1 MIKKDELSLIRFYFL
16 YNILYMN
23 GVSYIPFP
31 HVKAY
36 RCSMYA
42 AICMDN
48 IQTVAEFIIR
58 STPDQLSHLRRQW
71 TLKTKSPVFNGLT

>member
-1 MIKKDELSLIRFYFL
+1 
-16 YNILYMN
+16 MN

-31 HVKAY
+31 NIKAY

-48 IQTVAEFIIR
+48 IQTDNII
-58 STPDQLSHLRRQW
+58 PFPINYP
-71 TLKTKSPVFNGLT
+71 TKGDSGH